1 MAVLTPRNSGHV
13 IAVPLAGHACGRLV
27 VNGESTR
34 LTVRGDAPA
43 DHLALILFSGSPA
56 QVESVGDEVSIGF
69 GHGGLF
75 GLRAWLTGEHTEVV
89 LARTVPWVIELRD
102 GVTRL
107 DADLRDLRLRN
118 LAVRGGVSDA
128 ELHLPRPHGTVP
140 VMIEGGVTHLT
151 VRIPMGTAAHLEL
164 DGVATDLT
172 VDGEQLD
179 AVVGGLTRE
188 TAGYADATDR
198 YEITVEGSAARLAI
212 IAGLG

>member
-43 DHLALILFSGSPA
+43 DHLALIRFSGSPA

-89 LARTVPWVIELRD
+89 LARTVVVPTAAL
-102 GVTRL
+102 GVAGVEWRHPRQQRVPEGPL
-107 DADLRDLRLRN
+107 D
-118 LAVRGGVSDA
+118 GGVG
-128 ELHLPRPHGTVP
+128 PCPCT
-140 VMIEGGVTHLT
+140 
-151 VRIPMGTAAHLEL
+151 
-164 DGVATDLT
+164 
-172 VDGEQLD
+172 
-179 AVVGGLTRE
+179 
-188 TAGYADATDR
+188 
-198 YEITVEGSAARLAI
+198 
-212 IAGLG
+212 

>member
-1 MAVLTPRNSGHV
+1 MAVLTPTNSGHV
-13 IAVPLAGHACGRLV
+13 FAVPLAGHACGRLV
-27 VNGESTR
+27 MNGESTR
-34 LTVRGDAPA
+34 LTVRDDAPA
-43 DHLALILFSGSPA
+43 ETLALIRFSGSPA
-56 QVESVGDEVSIGF
+56 QVETVGDEVSVGF
-69 GHGGLF
+69 GHRGLF
-75 GLRAWLTGEHTEVV
+75 GLRAWLTGEHTEVL

-107 DADLRDLRLRN
+107 DADLRELRLRN

-151 VRIPMGTAAHLEL
+151 VRIPVGTAARLEL

-179 AVVGGLTRE
+179 AVVGGLSRE
-188 TAGYADATDR
+188 TDGYADAQDR
-198 YEITVEGSAARLAI
+198 YEVSVEGSAARLSI
-212 IAGLG
+212 IAALD